1 MIIKILQGIKMSKLL
16 DIDVNQQLIEVLGEY
31 DVKLEPMEE
40 YLFSNGMFP
49 GITARA
55 FEMEDFGESV
65 VVQLDISMLFP
76 NGGFVESFVAQGITH
91 EEALSSAFQQF
102 EVNVL
107 HAFITAFW
115 EDGKRVENGVG
126 TDIWEING
134 SKWQVVVSNF
144 GYRGVEEFDNIIDDI
159 DTLFDIIE
167 NNIKSLPLTEE
178 IYAVRTVYTNTS
190 DGKKVSEAYINNEP
204 FVELEEA
211 VSKLGWRESD
221 SFYSV
226 RNLVLLMRLQ
236 D

>member
-1 MIIKILQGIKMSKLL
+1 MSKLL
-16 DIDVNQQLIEVLGEY
+16 DIDVNQQLVEILGQY
-31 DVKLEPMEE
+31 DVKLEPMED
-40 YLFSNGMFP
+40 YLFAKEMFP

-76 NGGFVESFVAQGITH
+76 NGSFVESFVAQEATH
-91 EEALSSAFQQF
+91 EEAIAVAFQQF

-107 HAFITAFW
+107 HTFIAAFW
-115 EDGKRVENGVG
+115 EHGKKVENGVG
-126 TDIWEING
+126 TDVWEING
-134 SKWQVVVSNF
+134 SQWQVVVSNF
-144 GYRGVEEFDNIIDDI
+144 GYRGTEEFDNIIDDI
-159 DTLFDIIE
+159 DTLFDTIE
-167 NNIKSLPLTEE
+167 SNIKSLPLTEE

-190 DGKKVSEAYINNEP
+190 DGQKVPEAYINNEP

-211 VSKLGWRESD
+211 ISKLGWREAD

-226 RNLVLLMRLQ
+226 RNLVLLMKLQ